1 MEMMPREVILALV
14 LVDLPIDLDEKS
26 GVKVREGFG
35 GSWCYLTCE
44 CDDHYTDVVEEVIS
58 ICSYPQVRE
67 LCFAKCGPNANGGS
81 VIARATPSCR
91 LALRKALRFVGR
103 FEFLGTAALHTDISL
118 GLKIFEALDF
128 GTEGD
133 DFEDGRRVLLR
144 CYSREKSYL
153 QEVRIIFA
161 CYLSV
166 IDLIINSL

>member
-14 LVDLPIDLDEKS
+14 LVDLPIDLDEKA
-26 GVKVREGFG
+26 GIKVREGFG

-81 VIARATPSCR
+81 VIMRATPRCR

-103 FEFLGTAALHTDISL
+103 FEFLGTAALHSDVSL
-118 GLKIFEALDF
+118 GLKVFEALDF
-128 GTEGD
+128 GTDDD

-153 QEVRIIFA
+153 QEVRINISCCWIA
-161 CYLSV
+161 IY
-166 IDLIINSL
+166 